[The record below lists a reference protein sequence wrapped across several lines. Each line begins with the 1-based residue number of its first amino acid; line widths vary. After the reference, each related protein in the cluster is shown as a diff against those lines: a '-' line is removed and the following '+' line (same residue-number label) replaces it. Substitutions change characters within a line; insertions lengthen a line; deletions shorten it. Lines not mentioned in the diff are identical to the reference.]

1 MFAHPYLF
9 IYLFST
15 STQDLAFVVGGG
27 FSCWL
32 ISAMSLNSFE
42 SIVSVLHLPEPGGS
56 EEEAEEV
63 KRICLIPPIEK
74 MDSFP
79 NTLVAV
85 KKLSSPQT
93 ASTR

>member
-1 MFAHPYLF
+1 
-9 IYLFST
+9 
-15 STQDLAFVVGGG
+15 
-27 FSCWL
+27 
-32 ISAMSLNSFE
+32 MSLNSFE
-42 SIVSVLHLPEPGGS
+42 SFVSVCLPEPGGS

-63 KRICLIPPIEK
+63 MRICLIPPIEK

-85 KKLSSPQT
+85 KKLSSPRT